1 MNDHTPDYTSH
12 GSSYSAMTFYFLA
25 GGLAG
30 AAVALLLAPQSG
42 KATRQ
47 IMRRTMNDAAD
58 SARSLKGRM
67 VETLNDAA
75 SSAWELTD
83 RAVTR
88 GQELR
93 EEAANRVESAASAI
107 AGKASRKDRD
117 NGDLKDG
124 KRSA

>member
-47 IMRRTMNDAAD
+47 IMRRTMNDAAE
-58 SARSLKGRM
+58 SARSMKGRM
-67 VETLNDAA
+67 VETLSDAA
-75 SSAWELTD
+75 SSARELTD
-83 RAVTR
+83 LAVSRA
-88 GQELR
+88 QELR
-93 EEAANRVESAASAI
+93 EEAASRVEGAASAL
-107 AGKASRKDRD
+107 AGRATRKDRD
-117 NGDLKDG
+117 NGDVKDG